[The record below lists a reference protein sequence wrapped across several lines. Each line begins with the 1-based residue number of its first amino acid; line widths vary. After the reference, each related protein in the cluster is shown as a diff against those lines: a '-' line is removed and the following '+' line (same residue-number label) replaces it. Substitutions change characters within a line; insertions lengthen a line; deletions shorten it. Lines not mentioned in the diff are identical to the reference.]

1 MSDKIEDFIDSDLI
15 FAMGIRFWS
24 KLVISEDIVNFEK
37 CSQVLETLIS
47 VIESKQ
53 TYNQSMPNSSED
65 EEIAEHILISPIQ
78 QNETEYSIDPSDE
91 ELTSIFLRP
100 MTHPTLKH

>member
-37 CSQVLETLIS
+37 CSQVLETLNS

-53 TYNQSMPNSSED
+53 TYNQIMPNS
-65 EEIAEHILISPIQ
+65 
-78 QNETEYSIDPSDE
+78 ETEYSIDPSDE